1 MRKDRKEII
10 DEFLKTFEYDKHFET
25 DKFLYWTKDSYF
37 YDGQEM
43 CREEFQC
50 IKDYA
55 VKYGTLPFLILEEK
69 DEQRRKVKS
78 GEGITLGIES
88 NRVRKNSSTNT
99 YSRQRVLRYSKQ
111 YENIEFYYY
120 DQDVRATTRNDSGR
134 VVIMSKKRKVFSIND
149 KNYVLINGKRWLSL
163 KNLAGFINKNPITS
177 KLGIMLLNMMLGG
190 DKDWILNLGNIVDN
204 DIMHT
209 SYNISN
215 RSSRFA
221 NSLNE
226 AVARECGSPPPK
238 LIMKYFNDNVNNVI
252 KLYNLIEHNKIHYL
266 TNFIKRNYIVLKDLK
281 KGTSYGEVNDLL
293 YYYFLSRDNR
303 CEIHMVSDYIRMLEQ
318 EGQKI
323 NLNISSYITIKNKH
337 DEISGLILAKNR
349 DKRRLKVSKVYPKI
363 KSTPEIEV
371 ELIKSADR
379 LNMESQILHHCVHGY
394 KSSIN
399 NGSCAIYSLV
409 YKGERYTLEVNAK
422 RKEIP
427 KEVEDSE
434 ESNYKYEFKVNQLKG
449 KYNCNPPTSM
459 KEHFEKMCKKNEL
472 ILNNGSIRFFD
483 KVKEP
488 EEKEESKVEVE
499 QIGEKILI
507 SLLKNKNKTL
517 EYLHLPF

>member
-1 MRKDRKEII
+1 
-10 DEFLKTFEYDKHFET
+10 
-25 DKFLYWTKDSYF
+25 
-37 YDGQEM
+37 
-43 CREEFQC
+43 
-50 IKDYA
+50 
-55 VKYGTLPFLILEEK
+55 LILAEK

-88 NRVRKNSSTNT
+88 NRVHKNSSTNT

-134 VVIMSKKRKVFSIND
+134 VVIMSKKRKIFSIND

-163 KNLAGFINKNPITS
+163 KNIAGFINKNPITIR
-177 KLGIMLLNMMLGG
+177 LGVMLLNMMLGG
-190 DKDWILNLGNIVDN
+190 DKDWILNLGNTANN
-204 DIMHT
+204 DCMNT

-238 LIMKYFNDNVNNVI
+238 VIMKYFNNDVNNVI

-266 TNFIKRNYIVLKDLK
+266 TNFIKRNHIVLKDLK
-281 KGTSYGEVNDLL
+281 KNTSYGEVNDLL

-303 CEIHMVSDYIRMLEQ
+303 CEIHMVSDYMRMLEQ
-318 EGQKI
+318 VGQKI

-337 DEISGLILAKNR
+337 DEISGLILEKNR

-363 KSTPEIEV
+363 ESTPEIEV

-379 LNMESQILHHCVHGY
+379 LNMESQMLHHCVHGY

-459 KEHFEKMCKKNEL
+459 KEYLEKMCEENEL
-472 ILNNGSIRFFD
+472 IFNNLSVKFFD
-483 KVKEP
+483 KVKELK
-488 EEKEESKVEVE
+488 EKEESKVEVE

-507 SLLKNKNKTL
+507 SLLKNKNKTVD
-517 EYLHLPF
+517 YLPF